1 MQNLS
6 FRPPEVTEKPAVSHY
21 PLMIEKRDSSGR
33 SVLVETKDPYEGLTP
48 ESFDLENQLEAGVP
62 LEKISP
68 ISSNSVSAI
77 DMNNSNAEKFIDS
90 LKTTKTE

>member
-48 ESFDLENQLEAGVP
+48 A
-62 LEKISP
+62 
-68 ISSNSVSAI
+68 SN
-77 DMNNSNAEKFIDS
+77 
-90 LKTTKTE
+90 